1 MKQMIVD
8 KRSYKKIEE
17 DRGHYSSSRGKV
29 KLLSFISFYLLLSSS
44 IFFISCTESPKNP
57 TVVNELPR
65 IYPDYIG
72 VTIPAEIAPLNF
84 NVVGDNIDA
93 VDVVVKGSK
102 GGELHVQGDFADFDI
117 DDWHELTA
125 QNKGGELTFTV
136 CLLTQGQ
143 WQQYKDFTVAISPYP
158 LDEWGLT
165 YRRIAPGYEVFS
177 KLGLYQRDLSTFDEF
192 AIIENT
198 QVPGMCIN
206 CHSAHQT
213 NPSKFVFHV
222 RGDHGAT
229 MFQIDGKRE
238 WLKASNEQLGG
249 SMVYPYWH
257 PNGKYCAF
265 STNQTRQ
272 GFHIAPNE
280 RIEVFDLSS
289 DIFVYHPETHEIL
302 TDSLLQTKD
311 WSENSPVF
319 SPDGR
324 TLYYMTC
331 RQQDYPAHYKDEK
344 YNLCKISFDPET
356 GRFGEQVDT
365 IFNAVAMGKSLTW
378 PRPSY
383 DGKYILFTL
392 MDYGYFSIWHEESQQ
407 WLLNLETGEAREL
420 EEMNSPK
427 ADSYHNWSV
436 NSRWV
441 VFTSRRDDGLYSRLY
456 LTCFDE
462 QGQPSKPFLLPQR
475 NPQEYYSESIY
486 SFNTPD
492 FTKTKVDFDAYEAGL
507 EIASDKRTATKVH

>member
-1 MKQMIVD
+1 MKIRYIFNLLVLLVLV
-8 KRSYKKIEE
+8 
-17 DRGHYSSSRGKV
+17 GCSSKV
-29 KLLSFISFYLLLSSS
+29 ENATK
-44 IFFISCTESPKNP
+44 
-57 TVVNELPR
+57 VNELPK
-65 IYPDYIG
+65 IYPDYVG

-84 NVVGDNIDA
+84 SCTDADIDCM
-93 VDVVVKGSK
+93 DVVVKGSK
-102 GGELHVQGDFADFDI
+102 GGEIHTQGDEADFDI
-117 DDWHELTA
+117 ADWHELTA
-125 QNKGGELTFTV
+125 KNKGGQLTFTV
-136 CLLTQGQ
+136 CIRKDGQ
-143 WQQYKDFTVAISPYP
+143 WKQYKDFNVSVSNYA

-177 KLGLYQRDLSTFDEF
+177 HMGLYQRDLSTFDEY

-198 QVPGMCIN
+198 QVPGMCVN
-206 CHSAHQT
+206 CHSAHQKD
-213 NPSKFVFHV
+213 PKKFVFHV

-257 PNGKYCAF
+257 PNGKFCAF

-272 GFHIAPNE
+272 GFHVVSNK
-280 RIEVFDLSS
+280 RVEVLDLSS
-289 DIFVYHPETHEIL
+289 DVFVYNPETHEIL

-331 RQQDYPAHYKDEK
+331 YQQEYPAHFKDEK
-344 YNLCKISFDPET
+344 YNLCKIDFDPET
-356 GRFGEQVDT
+356 GKFGEKVDT

-383 DGKYILFTL
+383 DGKYMLFTL
-392 MDYGYFSIWHEESQQ
+392 IDYGYFSVWHSESDQ
-407 WLLNLETGEAREL
+407 WLLDLQTGEAREL
-420 EEMNSPK
+420 KEINSDK
-427 ADSYHNWSV
+427 ADSYHNWNL
-436 NSRWV
+436 NSHWV

-456 LTCFDE
+456 LACVDDE
-462 QGQPSKPFLLPQR
+462 GHFSKPFMLPQR
-475 NPQEYYSESIY
+475 HPLEYYSESLY
-486 SFNTPD
+486 SFNVPD
-492 FTKTKVDFDAYEAGL
+492 FTKTKVEFDADEAGR
-507 EIASDKRTATKVH
+507 EIQSDKRVETKVK

>member
-1 MKQMIVD
+1 MMD
-8 KRSYKKIEE
+8 YK
-17 DRGHYSSSRGKV
+17 YW
-29 KLLSFISFYLLLSSS
+29 LLVVGCWLTVA
-44 IFFISCTESPKNP
+44 CTTVVENP
-57 TVVNELPR
+57 TKVDELPK

-72 VTIPAEIAPLNF
+72 VTIPAEMAPLNF
-84 NVVGDNIDA
+84 NSMDADIDCM
-93 VDVVVKGSK
+93 DVVVKGSK
-102 GGELHVQGDFADFDI
+102 GGELHVQGDEADFDI
-117 DDWHELTA
+117 ADWHELTE
-125 QNKGGELTFTV
+125 QNKGGQLTMTV
-136 CLLTQGQ
+136 CVRKDGT
-143 WQQYKDFTVAISPYP
+143 WIQYKDFSVTVSPYA

-177 KLGLYQRDLSTFDEF
+177 HMGIYQRDLSTFDEY

-198 QVPGMCIN
+198 QVPGMCVN

-213 NPSKFVFHV
+213 DPHQFVFHV

-229 MFQIDGKRE
+229 MFQIDGQRE

-257 PNGKYCAF
+257 PSGKYCAF

-272 GFHIAPNE
+272 GFHAAATK
-280 RIEVFDLSS
+280 RIEVLDLSS
-289 DIFVYHPETHEIL
+289 DVFVYHPATHEIL
-302 TDSLLQTKD
+302 TDSLLSTKD

-324 TLYYMTC
+324 TLYYMTSK
-331 RQQDYPAHYKDEK
+331 QQEYPDHFKDQQ

-356 GRFGEQVDT
+356 GKFGERVDT
-365 IFNAVAMGKSLTW
+365 VFNAVAMGKSLTW

-392 MDYGYFSIWHEESQQ
+392 LDYGYFSIWHQESDQ
-407 WLLNLETGEAREL
+407 WLLNLQTGEAREL
-420 EEMNSPK
+420 KEINSDE
-427 ADSYHNWSV
+427 ADSYHNWSL
-436 NSRWV
+436 NSRWI

-456 LTCFDE
+456 LASIDD
-462 QGQPSKPFLLPQR
+462 QGRLSKPFLLPQR
-475 NPQEYYSESIY
+475 HPKEYYEESIY

-492 FTKTKVDFDAYEAGL
+492 FTKTKVVFDAHQAGR
-507 EIASDKRTATKVH
+507 EITSDKRVETTVSPSEP